1 MLDYQYE
8 YQAPYFS
15 GFAKFFFGVSISE
28 IHVKTRRKSG
38 GGDLLFTFIFLLN
51 RGVPYVE
58 TMYFTSTEQ
67 KK

>member
-15 GFAKFFFGVSISE
+15 GFAKFFFWSIHFWDSCKNKE
-28 IHVKTRRKSG
+28 KIG
-38 GGDLLFTFIFLLN
+38 GGDLLFTFVFLLN
-51 RGVPYVE
+51 RGVPDVE
-58 TMYFTSTEQ
+58 TMYFASTEQ